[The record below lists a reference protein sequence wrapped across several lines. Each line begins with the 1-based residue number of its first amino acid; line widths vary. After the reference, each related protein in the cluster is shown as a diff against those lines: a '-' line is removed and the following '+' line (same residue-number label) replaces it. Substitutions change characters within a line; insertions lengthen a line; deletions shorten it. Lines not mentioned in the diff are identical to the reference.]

1 MIDFSVYKTS
11 DTHEM
16 VHLLGDVFAHRD
28 PPAVAVDLTSS
39 EFESFVHLFCPK
51 AAAEGLTIVARSA
64 ETGEMIGALLTEDS
78 ASAPPDGMDASPFF
92 ATRA

>member
-39 EFESFVHLFCPK
+39 EFESFVHLFCPR

-78 ASAPPDGMDASPFF
+78 ASAPPDGMDASPFL